1 MKKTYVKPVA
11 ANVAFAMNENIA
23 ASIATN
29 TGHIGY
35 VNDLMIDDGSCNKY
49 MANTGLPSG
58 IVGEV
63 KDFNDLMGSLMNM
76 YEIIG
81 EEKFMEIAGM
91 IENGTFNCWKE

>member
-1 MKKTYVKPVA
+1 
-11 ANVAFAMNENIA
+11 
-23 ASIATN
+23 
-29 TGHIGY
+29 
-35 VNDLMIDDGSCNKY
+35 

-81 EEKFMEIAGM
+81 EDKFMEIAGM
-91 IENGTFNCWKE
+91 IENGTFTCWKE